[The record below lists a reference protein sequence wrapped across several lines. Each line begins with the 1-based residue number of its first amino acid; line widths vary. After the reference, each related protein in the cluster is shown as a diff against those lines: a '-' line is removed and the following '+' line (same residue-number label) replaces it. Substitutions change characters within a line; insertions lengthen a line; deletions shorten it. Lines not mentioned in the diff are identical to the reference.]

1 MSKLVDVQTV
11 SVAIASASVVMGVII
26 GVTDLIIRLFSHASS
41 RENMEA
47 YQKIRNLASHRQR
60 SCK

>member
-1 MSKLVDVQTV
+1 VSKLVNVQTV
-11 SVAIASASVVMGVII
+11 SVAIASASVVMGVIM

-47 YQKIRNLASHRQR
+47 IRKSGI
-60 SCK
+60 